1 MLKHGEGRGG
11 NPFGGGSGGNPF
23 GGDYPGGGGDV
34 YGDILRSFMSSQGG
48 GGVRRLSTKR
58 G

>member
-48 GGVRRLSTKR
+48 GGVRRNLDP
-58 G
+58 